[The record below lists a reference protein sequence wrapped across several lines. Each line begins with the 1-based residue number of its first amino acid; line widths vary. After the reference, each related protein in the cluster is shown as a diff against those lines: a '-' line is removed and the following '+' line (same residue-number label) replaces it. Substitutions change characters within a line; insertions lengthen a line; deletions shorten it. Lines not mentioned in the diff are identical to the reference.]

1 MSPVPFV
8 RHTILISIERKY
20 GCWCCNYFH
29 ICLQSGGGGG
39 RKLTHLRPEVIHLNG
54 RRGEAINDRESII
67 TGVIVACDT
76 CLFFHMILNGTEMT
90 G

>member
-1 MSPVPFV
+1 M
-8 RHTILISIERKY
+8 
-20 GCWCCNYFH
+20 W
-29 ICLQSGGGGG
+29 GGGGGRGG

-54 RRGEAINDRESII
+54 RRGEAINDRESLI

-76 CLFFHMILNGTEMT
+76 CLFFHNGTEMT